1 MNNIFMVV
9 GRLTK
14 DIELRYTKDNKAVCD
29 VNLAI
34 NNAKDDVTFLKV
46 SIWNKVAETTA
57 KYCKKGDLL
66 GVSGII
72 KNHNWEDEE
81 GNKHYDY
88 NFLASKIT
96 FLSTKKEEHK
106 ENTTNNTITH
116 DDLQDDDPFTQYAN
130 EVEITDDMLD

>member
-1 MNNIFMVV
+1 MNNVFMVV

-14 DIELRYTKDNKAVCD
+14 DIELRYTKDNKAVCEA
-29 VNLAI
+29 NLAI
-34 NNAKDDVTFLKV
+34 NNAKDDVTFLKI

-96 FLSTKKEEHK
+96 FLSTKKVADEVKEEKDINEQIH
-106 ENTTNNTITH
+106 EN
-116 DDLQDDDPFTQYAN
+116 DPFEEYADK
-130 EVEITDDMLD
+130 VEIDDNFLD

>member
-14 DIELRYTKDNKAVCD
+14 DIELRCTKDNKAVCD

-34 NNAKDDVTFLKV
+34 NNAKDDTTFLKV

-96 FLSTKKEEHK
+96 FLSTKKVADKVKEEKDINEQIH
-106 ENTTNNTITH
+106 EN
-116 DDLQDDDPFTQYAN
+116 DPFEEMSEQI
-130 EVEITDDMLD
+130 EIDDTFLD

>member
-29 VNLAI
+29 VDIAI
-34 NNAKDDVTFLKV
+34 QNGKDDTTFLKV

-72 KNHNWEDEE
+72 KNHNWEDEK

-96 FLSTKKEEHK
+96 FLSTKKVEDEVKEEKDINEQIH
-106 ENTTNNTITH
+106 EN
-116 DDLQDDDPFTQYAN
+116 DPFEEMSEQI
-130 EVEITDDMLD
+130 EIDDTFLD